1 MSEVKSSQSNPI
13 GTLKESSFH
22 STLKQWYKEPGD
34 KIEEPI
40 DNYIIDIV
48 RGNLLIE
55 IQTRNFSSIKKKLQK
70 LIQNHRVRLIHP
82 IVQDKWII
90 NVDAHS
96 DKTIRKRL
104 SPKHGSYIDI
114 FEELIRIPD
123 MISNPNF
130 TVELVLVQ
138 IEEIRRNDGK
148 GSWRRAGWSIHNK
161 KLVSILERKMFYTPI
176 DFLLLKP
183 TALRTPFTN
192 VELAHSLKI
201 SLRLAQKMSYCL
213 RKMGII
219 KVIGKKGKAF
229 LFDYEGV

>member
-1 MSEVKSSQSNPI
+1 MFDVKKFQYNPI

-22 STLKQWYKEPGD
+22 STLKQWYREPGD

-48 RGNLLIE
+48 RDNLLIE
-55 IQTRNFSSIKKKLQK
+55 IQTSNFSSIRKKLQK
-70 LIQNHRVRLIHP
+70 LLENYRVRLIHP
-82 IVQDKWII
+82 IVKDKWII
-90 NVDAHS
+90 NVDTHT
-96 DKTIRKRL
+96 DKIIHKRL

-123 MISNPNF
+123 MISHPNF
-130 TVELVLVQ
+130 TVELILVH
-138 IEEIRRNDGK
+138 IAEIRRNDGK
-148 GSWRRAGWSIHNK
+148 GSWRRAGWSIHDK
-161 KLVSILERKMFYTPI
+161 KLVRILERKIFYTPI

-183 TALRTPFTN
+183 TTLRTPFTN
-192 VELAHSLKI
+192 IKLARSLKI

-229 LFDYEGV
+229 LFGYD